1 MEFKHLNKAQAK
13 ADGAVKRA
21 LEKALEKALTQARR
35 YARCSNLR
43 GIANLKCVAAV
54 YAGTS
59 LAALV
64 TEDGGGEAQS

>member
-13 ADGAVKRA
+13 ADGAVKR
-21 LEKALEKALTQARR
+21 ALEKALTQARR